1 MRFALKAG
9 GGDGARC
16 GVMNFGAAL
25 APVDTPCLLLSTR
38 RGLPSFVSTD
48 LLPELHPDARVL
60 HVNPVHFLEGPPV
73 STIHEIGG
81 GHKLLNLQGNALVSL
96 ARDSIVSEP
105 DGEGNTK
112 LGAAFNTSSGR
123 RVIGPA
129 KYMELV
135 NALKPNVWA
144 SIADELPTWVSQR
157 RNKLSVDRTLQWL
170 DKCLGL
176 QSVGENTSFG
186 TIVGGASIEE
196 RKRSASETAKRNV
209 SGFFI
214 GGFGLGES
222 PEDRLTLL
230 QSVTDCLPKDLPR
243 IISGLGMP
251 EEILQAVSTGVD
263 IFDSTYPH
271 TLTKGGY
278 AMTFPLSMDEKPWK
292 FSLEDGAE
300 LGADFTKINLR
311 SIAYR
316 CDVTPLKPGCTCYT
330 CQKHTR
336 AYINHLLNTHE
347 MVAQTLLDM
356 HNIHHYLS
364 FFQAIRDAIC
374 GSYFE
379 EFQHWF
385 IGQRR
390 YCESE
395 CFDVNVSLLTP
406 EAANIL

>member
-25 APVDTPCLLLSTR
+25 ASVDTPCLLLSTR

-96 ARDSIVSEP
+96 SRDSIVSEP

-176 QSVGENTSFG
+176 QSIGENTAFG

-263 IFDSTYPH
+263 IFDSTYAH

-292 FSLEDGAE
+292 FSLEDGAG

>member
-60 HVNPVHFLEGPPV
+60 HVNPVHL
-73 STIHEIGG
+73 
-81 GHKLLNLQGNALVSL
+81 GN
-96 ARDSIVSEP
+96 
-105 DGEGNTK
+105 
-112 LGAAFNTSSGR
+112 
-123 RVIGPA
+123 
-129 KYMELV
+129 
-135 NALKPNVWA
+135 
-144 SIADELPTWVSQR
+144 
-157 RNKLSVDRTLQWL
+157 
-170 DKCLGL
+170 
-176 QSVGENTSFG
+176 
-186 TIVGGASIEE
+186 
-196 RKRSASETAKRNV
+196 
-209 SGFFI
+209 
-214 GGFGLGES
+214 
-222 PEDRLTLL
+222 
-230 QSVTDCLPKDLPR
+230 
-243 IISGLGMP
+243 
-251 EEILQAVSTGVD
+251 LQAVSTGVD